1 MYGEVKGGSFMTI
14 ASIVE
19 RQKSY
24 FYSGKTRGIDER
36 KQQLRALYESIQRYE
51 SEIFA
56 ALKLDLNKSEHES
69 YTTEIGY
76 TLKEISFMI
85 KNLSK
90 WSKPKRVKTA
100 MTHIGSKG
108 KIIPEPYGV
117 TLIIAPWNYP
127 FQLAIAPLVG
137 AIAAG
142 NTVVLKPSE
151 LTPNVSKVLA
161 KILTEL
167 FPSEFVAVME
177 GGAEVSTAL
186 LKEPFDYIF
195 FTGSVGVGK
204 IVMEAAA
211 KQLTPLTLELGGKSP
226 CIVHKDAKL
235 DVTARRIVWGKFL
248 NAGQTC
254 VAPDYVYVHSSIKDQ
269 FIEEMRKAVHEQYG
283 EKPLQNEKY
292 VRIVSRRHFE
302 RLCSFLEDG
311 QAVIGGNYD
320 QDKLL
325 IEPTVLTDVTWN
337 DAVMED
343 EIFGP
348 ILPLLEYDHIEDVI
362 TTVQRHPKPLAL
374 YVFSEER
381 DLQKQVTQSIS
392 YGGGC
397 INDVVYHLAT
407 PYLPFGGVGQSGLGS
422 YHGEQSFQ
430 AFSHYKSILS
440 QSTTFDMKIR
450 YSSTKSALKFIRKLL
465 K

>member
-1 MYGEVKGGSFMTI
+1 MTI
-14 ASIVE
+14 ASIIK

-24 FYSGKTRGIDER
+24 FYSGKTRGIEER
-36 KQQLRALYESIQRYE
+36 KKQLRALYESIQRYE
-51 SEIFA
+51 SEIFE

-76 TLKEISFMI
+76 TLKEISFML

-117 TLIIAPWNYP
+117 TLVIAPWNYP
-127 FQLAIAPLVG
+127 FQLAVAPLVG

-151 LTPNVSKVLA
+151 LTPNVSSVLA
-161 KILTEL
+161 KMLTEL
-167 FPSEFVAVME
+167 FPPEFVVVLE
-177 GGAEVSTAL
+177 GDAEVSTAL

-235 DVTARRIVWGKFL
+235 EVTARRIVWGKFL

-254 VAPDYVYVHSSIKDQ
+254 VAPDYVYVHSSIKNQ

-283 EKPLQNEKY
+283 DKPLQNEKY
-292 VRIVSRRHFE
+292 VRIVSGRHFE
-302 RLCSFLEDG
+302 RLRSFFEDG
-311 QAVIGGNYD
+311 QAVVGGNYD

-325 IEPTVLTDVTWN
+325 IEPTLLTDVTWN

-348 ILPLLEYDHIEDVI
+348 ILPVLEYDKIEDVI
-362 TTVQRHPKPLAL
+362 ATVQSHPKPLAL
-374 YVFSEER
+374 YVFSEAR

-407 PYLPFGGVGQSGLGS
+407 PHLPFGGVGQSGLGS

-430 AFSHYKSILS
+430 TFSHYKSILS
-440 QSTTFDMKIR
+440 QSTAFDMKIR
-450 YSSTKSALKFIRKLL
+450 KKKKKSALKFIRKLL

>member
-1 MYGEVKGGSFMTI
+1 MTI
-14 ASIVE
+14 TSIVE

-36 KQQLRALYESIQRYE
+36 KKQLRALYESIQRYE
-51 SEIFA
+51 SEIFQ

-117 TLIIAPWNYP
+117 TLVIAPWNYP
-127 FQLAIAPLVG
+127 FQLAVAPLVG

-151 LTPNVSKVLA
+151 LTPNVSKILV
-161 KILTEL
+161 KVLTEL
-167 FPSEFVAVME
+167 FPAELVTVIE
-177 GGAEVSTAL
+177 GDAQVSTAL

-269 FIEEMRKAVHEQYG
+269 FIEEMRKAVYEQYG

-292 VRIVSRRHFE
+292 VRMVSQRHFE
-302 RLCSFLEDG
+302 RLCSFLGDG

-348 ILPLLEYDHIEDVI
+348 ILPLLEYENIEDVI
-362 TTVQRHPKPLAL
+362 ATVQRHPKPLAL
-374 YVFSEER
+374 YVFSESR
-381 DLQKQVTQSIS
+381 NLQNQVTQSIS

-430 AFSHYKSILS
+430 TFSHYKSILS
-440 QSTTFDMKIR
+440 QSTAFDMKIR